1 ARLYRTGDRTRYLPD
16 GQIEFLGRVDHQVKV
31 RGYRIE
37 LGEVEAALR
46 EQEGVRECVVV
57 ARQEEGSAARLVGYV
72 VLEAGATFSVTALR
86 QELLRRLPE
95 YMIPASFV
103 QLEELP
109 LTANGKIDRRALPDP
124 GHQRPALETVRVGP
138 STAVEETLVRIWSEV
153 LKLSEVGIHD
163 NFFELGGDS
172 ILSIQIVSRAN
183 EAGLR
188 LTPRHVFQYPTVAE
202 LALVA
207 EQAAVTEPTGRARV
221 QEEVDVALTPIQRW
235 FFAQNFEQPHHWN
248 QSLLFEVRQQLSGA
262 VLRQVMGW
270 LVERHE
276 GLRLRFVRAGEKW
289 QQRLTPASSETDA
302 SAVTEIDL
310 SDVAQ
315 SAQREVLERAA
326 AQVQAS
332 LDLAAGPLL
341 RAVLFELGAG
351 QAQRLLLVAHHLVI
365 DGVSW
370 RILLEEM
377 GQGYMK
383 VAGAVSEEV
392 EESEVGSFASWAE
405 RLWEYAESAAVQEQ
419 VGYWNEVEQAVDQ
432 FRLPRDL
439 DGEGAGQ
446 EADAHQVQVELTE
459 EQTRGLLQEVPRAY
473 RTQINEVLLTALGR
487 ALSKWSGRRQ
497 VVVELEGHGREEIAE
512 GVGAEVRGAVGWFT
526 SLYPV
531 VLEAKWGEVGEALK
545 EVKEQLRRVPGGGL
559 GYGLLRY
566 RNGAAM
572 NGGEVLFNYLGQLDR
587 VLEED
592 GPFAPAAEFAGERIY
607 GGNQRSHKLTVVGSV
622 RGGKLGMTWK
632 YNPNLH
638 HRETIKR
645 VADDYIESLQAIIN
659 HCRLPE
665 SKGFTPSDFPTVTFN
680 QQQLD
685 KLISKVGKARL

>member
-1 ARLYRTGDRTRYLPD
+1 
-16 GQIEFLGRVDHQVKV
+16 
-31 RGYRIE
+31 
-37 LGEVEAALR
+37 
-46 EQEGVRECVVV
+46 
-57 ARQEEGSAARLVGYV
+57 
-72 VLEAGATFSVTALR
+72 
-86 QELLRRLPE
+86 
-95 YMIPASFV
+95 
-103 QLEELP
+103 
-109 LTANGKIDRRALPDP
+109 
-124 GHQRPALETVRVGP
+124 
-138 STAVEETLVRIWSEV
+138 VEETLVKIWSEV

-221 QEEVDVALTPIQRW
+221 EEEVEVALTPIQRW
-235 FFAQNFEQPHHWN
+235 FFAQNFAQPHHWN

-262 VLRQVMGW
+262 VLRLMMGW
-270 LVERHE
+270 LVTRHE

-289 QQRLTPASSETDA
+289 QQRLTPASSETGA
-302 SAVTEIDL
+302 STLTEIDL
-310 SDVAQ
+310 SKVAR
-315 SAQREVLERAA
+315 SAQREALERAA

-332 LDLAAGPLL
+332 LDLGAGPLL

-377 GQGYMK
+377 RQGYLK
-383 VAGAVSEEV
+383 AAGTTSVQMDQA
-392 EESEVGSFASWAE
+392 GSFARWAE
-405 RLWEYAESAAVQEQ
+405 RLSQYAESAAVQEQ

-432 FRLPRDL
+432 FRLPRDMQ
-439 DGEGAGQ
+439 GQGAGLQ
-446 EADAHQVQVELTE
+446 ADAQQVLVELTE

-473 RTQINEVLLTALGR
+473 RTRINEVLLTALGR

-512 GVGAEVRGAVGWFT
+512 GAGAEVRGAIGWFT

-531 VLEAKWGEVGEALK
+531 VLEAKWDEAGEALK

-592 GPFAPAAEFAGERIY
+592 GPFAPATEFAGERIY

-638 HRETIKR
+638 HRETIQR

>member
-1 ARLYRTGDRTRYLPD
+1 
-16 GQIEFLGRVDHQVKV
+16 
-31 RGYRIE
+31 
-37 LGEVEAALR
+37 VE
-46 EQEGVRECVVV
+46 
-57 ARQEEGSAARLVGYV
+57 
-72 VLEAGATFSVTALR
+72 
-86 QELLRRLPE
+86 
-95 YMIPASFV
+95 I
-103 QLEELP
+103 
-109 LTANGKIDRRALPDP
+109 
-124 GHQRPALETVRVGP
+124 
-138 STAVEETLVRIWSEV
+138 
-153 LKLSEVGIHD
+153 
-163 NFFELGGDS
+163 
-172 ILSIQIVSRAN
+172 
-183 EAGLR
+183 
-188 LTPRHVFQYPTVAE
+188 
-202 LALVA
+202 
-207 EQAAVTEPTGRARV
+207 
-221 QEEVDVALTPIQRW
+221 ALTPIQRW
-235 FFAQNFEQPHHWN
+235 FFAQNLAQPHHWN
-248 QSLLFEVRQQLSGA
+248 QSLLFEVRQPLSGA

-276 GLRLRFVRAGEKW
+276 GLRLRFVREGEKW
-289 QQRLTPASSETDA
+289 QQRLSPASSEAGA
-302 SAVTEIDL
+302 SAVSEIDL
-310 SDVAQ
+310 SRVAR
-315 SAQREVLERAA
+315 SAQREALERAA

-332 LDLAAGPLL
+332 LDLEAGPLL

-377 GQGYMK
+377 RQGYLK
-383 VAGAVSEEV
+383 AAVGEAV
-392 EESEVGSFASWAE
+392 EADEAGSFARWAE
-405 RLWEYAESAAVQEQ
+405 RLWEHAETAAVQEQ
-419 VGYWNEVEQAVDQ
+419 AGYWDEVEQVVDE
-432 FRLPRDL
+432 FRLPRDM
-439 DGEGAGQ
+439 DGEGTGQ
-446 EADAHQVQVELTE
+446 EADAQQVHVELTE

-487 ALSKWSGRRQ
+487 ALSKWSGQRQ

-531 VLEAKWGEVGEALK
+531 VLEAKWNEAGEALK

-566 RNGAAM
+566 RNGGAM

-592 GPFAPAAEFAGERIY
+592 GPFAPAAESPGERIY

-632 YNPNLH
+632 YNPNVH
-638 HRETIKR
+638 HHETIQR
-645 VADDYIESLQAIIN
+645 VACDYIESLQTIIE

-665 SKGFTPSDFPTVTFN
+665 SKGFTPSDFPTLTFN